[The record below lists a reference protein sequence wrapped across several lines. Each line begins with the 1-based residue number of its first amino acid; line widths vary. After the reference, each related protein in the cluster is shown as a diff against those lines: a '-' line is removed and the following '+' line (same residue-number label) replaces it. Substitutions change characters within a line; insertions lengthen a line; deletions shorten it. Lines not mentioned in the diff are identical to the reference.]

1 MNNTAD
7 SVYRFARTALTPP
20 QGEGEPAAAS
30 ARRGLDPFRAAH
42 TGLLLTR
49 CADLRVLDKREAG
62 AKPALIDRAIA
73 ACARAAPLYA
83 AAFAERE
90 RMLRAFGAAAAVFAL
105 DCAGAVAT
113 GLGYPMALGQGVA
126 LHHLYGTPLIAGSGI
141 KGMLHAYLRALP
153 AAQFRPLFQG
163 EAAAPQ
169 LDDEQCRNLILELA
183 FGDTGE
189 AGFVDVADAWVDPRN
204 VERCDGKAGAGIPA
218 ALQHDVVTPHH
229 GEYLRGSQAFPTDWD
244 QPVPVP
250 FISSAGRFHFA
261 LLWRG
266 GDTEFDRALFAALCE
281 WLADALCGT
290 AERAAAGV
298 GARTASGYGYFLR
311 GEATP

>member
-1 MNNTAD
+1 MNKAAD
-7 SVYRFARTALTPP
+7 SVYRFARAALAAPP
-20 QGEGEPAAAS
+20 GEEIAPVQK
-30 ARRGLDPFRAAH
+30 RRELDPFSAAH
-42 TGLLLTR
+42 AGLLLTR
-49 CADLRVLDKREAG
+49 CADLRVLDKRETG
-62 AKPALIDRAIA
+62 AKSALIGRAIA

-90 RMLRAFGAAAAVFAL
+90 RMLYAFGTTAAVFAL

-169 LDDEQCRNLILELA
+169 LGDELCKSLILDLV

-189 AGFVDVADAWVDPRN
+189 AGFLDVMDAWVDPRN
-204 VERCDGKAGAGIPA
+204 VERCAGKANAEVPA

-229 GEYLRGSQAFPTDWD
+229 GEYLRGSQAFPADWD

-250 FISSAGRFHFA
+250 FIASAGRFHFA

-266 GDTEFDRALFAALCE
+266 DDGEFDRMLFAQLRE
-281 WLADALCGT
+281 WLINALCGT
-290 AERAAAGV
+290 PTHAGTGV
-298 GARTASGYGYFLR
+298 GAKTASGYGYFLR